1 MTMWFTGPAV
11 AHMDID
17 QRMTLCD
24 LAPLAGA
31 ANAIVEPDAVTTAY
45 LSSRTQEPRDAT
57 QANLDAPVAREV
69 HLTLDA
75 LVPLVC
81 LPPDPLNAVPVT
93 EVEPRRIDQGFIG
106 SCAGG
111 RMDELRVAAQVLAGH
126 QIKSGTRLLITPASR
141 EIQLAVMQ
149 EGLAEVF
156 VSAGATLASPGCGAC
171 MGLTGALGDG
181 EVCVA
186 NSTQNIQG
194 RMGSLTADIY
204 LANAAVVA
212 ASCLEGQLADPRPYL
227 N

>member
-1 MTMWFTGPAV
+1 
-11 AHMDID
+11 
-17 QRMTLCD
+17 MTLCD

-31 ANAIVEPDAVTTAY
+31 ASAIVEPDAVTSAY
-45 LSSRTQEPRDAT
+45 LSSRTEEPWDAMHT
-57 QANLDAPVAREV
+57 ELYTPVAREV

-75 LVPLVC
+75 LVPLIC

-111 RMDELRVAAQVLAGH
+111 RMDELRVAARVLAGH

-141 EIQLAVMQ
+141 EIQLELIR
-149 EGLAEVF
+149 EGLAEIF

-171 MGLTGALGDG
+171 MGLTGALDDG

-194 RMGSLTADIY
+194 RMGSLAADIY
-204 LANAAVVA
+204 LANAAVIA
-212 ASCLEGQLADPRPYL
+212 ASCIEGRIADPRPFL
-227 N
+227 G